1 MKYFIP
7 DNTYGLCIW
16 SEGNTFART
25 TSCWTSW
32 LQTSFTLLTRC
43 SALTPSLGYVMSVLA
58 TRINS
63 GAGPW
68 AYATFLSEN
77 HTQVSIWGN
86 LLGRL
91 HAEIRVITDRTD
103 GTNRGA
109 PGRAG
114 RHRSHRGHP
123 QAAGPGPGERHGR
136 GAAAASA
143 GSVTVTTRPGHANRL
158 PALLLPPDHTLSA

>member
-7 DNTYGLCIW
+7 ENTYGLCIW

-32 LQTSFTLLTRC
+32 LQPSSALLTRC
-43 SALTPSLGYVMSVLA
+43 SALTPSLGYIMSVLA

-77 HTQVSIWGN
+77 HTQVGIRGN
-86 LLGRL
+86 LLGWL
-91 HAEIRVITDRTD
+91 HAEIWVITDRTD

-109 PGRAG
+109 LAGPAGTAPTVATRRLQAQGPGRGMALVQLL
-114 RHRSHRGHP
+114 P
-123 QAAGPGPGERHGR
+123 LP
-136 GAAAASA
+136 AAS
-143 GSVTVTTRPGHANRL
+143 P
-158 PALLLPPDHTLSA
+158 